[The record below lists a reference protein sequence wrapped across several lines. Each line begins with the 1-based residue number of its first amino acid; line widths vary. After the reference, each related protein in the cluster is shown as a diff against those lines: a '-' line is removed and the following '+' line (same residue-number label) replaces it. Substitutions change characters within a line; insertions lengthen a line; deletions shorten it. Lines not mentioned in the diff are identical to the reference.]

1 MGGPVERAYLVS
13 VCDLREIAG
22 SLMEGKREYKLT
34 YDLEKKI
41 RAVVYNDDGLTA
53 LCLTFLILTL

>member
-1 MGGPVERAYLVS
+1 MS